1 MEKFFLDKLIRFR
14 SNNFDTY
21 LKRLDDLKKKLRN
34 DSGEDDEKANA
45 EMEINEMGSKKTKK
59 EDKEESVNKKK
70 IKRKNGSKANKIQQQ
85 RNKKKKTMAKFF
97 FIYNLLFTLK
107 VMLILIISITYYI
120 VVMLVEAKQK
130 NSYLSFDST
139 TNSIE
144 GIYRSSFDIF
154 LRLKTE
160 LAPFEDYLSNY
171 KNCNS
176 NETCINQLV
185 KYEMNIPT
193 NDEISTPKLG
203 SLLMPLVNNLNSAS
217 QSTKDLNNLYNSD
230 ACQILFPDDENE
242 YDICSNFWSSIL
254 VKGMEQSITQMS
266 VIINTVIDELNSL
279 KNGNKEFEELIDP
292 SSSFSQ
298 YELFVEYYL
307 FKSYMKTVN
316 IFYDFRVSK
325 LNSTKKIFYGILYGY
340 IAGAIVL
347 FFILLCFVYSSKYV
361 FNSFLNFIGILPVKY
376 LIEDD
381 ILYKDILKLEQHI
394 F

>member
-1 MEKFFLDKLIRFR
+1 
-14 SNNFDTY
+14 
-21 LKRLDDLKKKLRN
+21 
-34 DSGEDDEKANA
+34 
-45 EMEINEMGSKKTKK
+45 
-59 EDKEESVNKKK
+59 
-70 IKRKNGSKANKIQQQ
+70 
-85 RNKKKKTMAKFF
+85 MAKFF

-107 VMLILIISITYYI
+107 VMLILIVSITYYI
-120 VVMLVEAKQK
+120 IVMLVEVKQK

-139 TNSIE
+139 TNAIE
-144 GIYRSSFDIF
+144 GIYKSSFDIF

-176 NETCINQLV
+176 NQSCIDNLI
-185 KYEMNIPT
+185 KYEMNIPS

-203 SLLMPLVNNLNSAS
+203 SLLMPLVNDLNGASESAN
-217 QSTKDLNNLYNSD
+217 DLNNLYNSD
-230 ACQILFPDDENE
+230 ACEVLFGKEANQKE
-242 YDICSNFWSSIL
+242 YNLCSNFWSSIL
-254 VKGMEQSITQMS
+254 VKGMEQAITQMS

-279 KNGNKEFEELIDP
+279 SKGTKEFSELIAP
-292 SSSFSQ
+292 SSSLSQ
-298 YELFVEYYL
+298 YEFFVEYYL

-316 IFYDFRVSK
+316 IFYDFRVKK
-325 LNSTKKIFYGILYGY
+325 LNSTKKIFLGILYGY
-340 IAGAIVL
+340 IVGAIVL
-347 FFILLCFVYSSKYV
+347 FFILIYFVYSSKYV

>member
-1 MEKFFLDKLIRFR
+1 
-14 SNNFDTY
+14 
-21 LKRLDDLKKKLRN
+21 
-34 DSGEDDEKANA
+34 
-45 EMEINEMGSKKTKK
+45 
-59 EDKEESVNKKK
+59 
-70 IKRKNGSKANKIQQQ
+70 
-85 RNKKKKTMAKFF
+85 
-97 FIYNLLFTLK
+97 
-107 VMLILIISITYYI
+107 
-120 VVMLVEAKQK
+120 MLVETKQK

-176 NETCINQLV
+176 NETCINQLI

-203 SLLMPLVNNLNSAS
+203 SLLMPLVNSLNSAS

-230 ACQILFPDDENE
+230 ACLILFPDDENE

-307 FKSYMKTVN
+307 FKSYMKTVD
-316 IFYDFRVSK
+316 IFHDFRIMK
-325 LNSTKKIFYGILYGY
+325 LNNTKKIFSGILYGY
-340 IAGAIVL
+340 IIGAIVL
-347 FFILLCFVYSSKYV
+347 FFILLYFVYSSKYV

-381 ILYKDILKLEQHI
+381 ALYKDILKLEQHI